1 MNQQMKRERNGERA
15 GRRVGDRIG
24 AAFRRWPHTA
34 GNVMALALAALLG
47 TTSAASGQAVT
58 QRAQPVL
65 TRAQQHAKHQA
76 LWAQS
81 RACLVEPSA
90 GPARAIAVE
99 GAPPRAVSPYSTVAL
114 EGLPA
119 VAIVEGR
126 VATLTPGETAEGLGV
141 FTDYELVVTRVAQ
154 NSALLPVAGGA
165 TVLITRQKH
174 YIGSNGITVLV
185 EQAGRNAGRIVTAFR
200 TGVR

>member
-1 MNQQMKRERNGERA
+1 
-15 GRRVGDRIG
+15 
-24 AAFRRWPHTA
+24 
-34 GNVMALALAALLG
+34 MALALAALLG

-81 RACLVEPSA
+81 RACLVQPSA

-119 VAIVEGR
+119 VAIIEGR
-126 VATLTPGETAEGLGV
+126 IATVTPAETADGLGV

-154 NSALLPVAGGA
+154 NSALLPVAAGG
-165 TVLITRQKH
+165 TVLITRPGGEVERGGARKTVSVAG
-174 YIGSNGITVLV
+174 YPRLEVGASVLV
-185 EQAGRNAGRIVTAFR
+185 TLLAIPDAGSYQEISLRPAGGKEGR
-200 TGVR
+200 

>member
-1 MNQQMKRERNGERA
+1 
-15 GRRVGDRIG
+15 
-24 AAFRRWPHTA
+24 
-34 GNVMALALAALLG
+34 
-47 TTSAASGQAVT
+47 
-58 QRAQPVL
+58 
-65 TRAQQHAKHQA
+65 
-76 LWAQS
+76 
-81 RACLVEPSA
+81 
-90 GPARAIAVE
+90 
-99 GAPPRAVSPYSTVAL
+99 VAL

-126 VATLTPGETAEGLGV
+126 IATVTPAETANGLGV

-154 NSALLPVAGGA
+154 NSALLPVSAGG

-174 YIGSNGITVLV
+174 YIGSNGITVIV